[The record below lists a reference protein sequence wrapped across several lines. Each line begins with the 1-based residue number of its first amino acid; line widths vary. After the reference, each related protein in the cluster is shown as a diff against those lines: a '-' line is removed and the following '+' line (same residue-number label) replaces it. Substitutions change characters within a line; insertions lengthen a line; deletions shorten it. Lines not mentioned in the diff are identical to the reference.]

1 MFSSDEMHFCL
12 GNYSVR
18 FSRVELCLVTRFK
31 FVKVPDTSKY
41 ESMEGRIH
49 ERYFGWYL
57 HGLGRGNKVKVQLGQ
72 FDTPD
77 DVDLTSFSD
86 FPWGTLVYSYSIKS
100 FVSALSGRAT
110 GFKSRQVQKGKEKH
124 SKDKYNVYS
133 YWDEHLCFQIQV
145 CLGQKKNSRGRAM
158 VFRQEFLILREAK
171 GIGKIS
177 ESDFQ
182 FSPMW
187 IQLHNLP
194 LACMSR
200 DVGLFLGEMIG
211 KVLKVD
217 PGSSEDCLGKF
228 IRVRALVDVGKRFRR
243 MLRVIIGEPEVE
255 CVVILKFERIP
266 NFCYFCRR
274 VGHLVRECLDN
285 VNSIVDE
292 SLLKFGSWM
301 RAIGPS
307 FNRSRGRESRTD
319 TEDGSN
325 RKENSDPNPIRKDDD
340 ACKPSPI
347 SSPLKNKNANRD
359 MGVSSASKGVVDEGF
374 KKPDERHDVDF
385 GLSSG
390 ISLGSTV
397 NDGGE
402 VTSPRGRRWKCLA
415 RENVAILNTE
425 SSLS

>member
-1 MFSSDEMHFCL
+1 MMHQDMILSSDEMHFCL

-31 FVKVPDTSKY
+31 FGKVPDTSKY
-41 ESMEGRIH
+41 ESVKGRIH
-49 ERYFGWYL
+49 ERYFGWNL
-57 HGLGRGNKVKVQLGQ
+57 RGLGRGNKGKGP
-72 FDTPD
+72 TC
-77 DVDLTSFSD
+77 
-86 FPWGTLVYSYSIKS
+86 
-100 FVSALSGRAT
+100 GRAT

-124 SKDKYNVYS
+124 PKDKYNVYS

-158 VFRQEFLILREAK
+158 
-171 GIGKIS
+171 
-177 ESDFQ
+177 
-182 FSPMW
+182 
-187 IQLHNLP
+187 LHNLP

-217 PGSSEDCLGKF
+217 PGSSGDCLGKF

-243 MLRVIIGEPEVE
+243 MLRVITREPEVE

-266 NFCYFCRR
+266 NFCYFCGR
-274 VGHLVRECLDN
+274 VRHLVHECLDN

-319 TEDGSN
+319 TEDGGN
-325 RKENSDPNPIRKDDD
+325 GKENSDPNLIRKDDD
-340 ACKPSPI
+340 ACRPSPT
-347 SSPLKNKNANRD
+347 SSPLKNKNANRGAGEAKVT
-359 MGVSSASKGVVDEGF
+359 MGNSILSIEISSSSFLLSWVDSF
-374 KKPDERHDVDF
+374 SQDVDF

-390 ISLGSTV
+390 ISLGSTM
-397 NDGGE
+397 NDGRE
-402 VTSPRGRRWKCLA
+402 VTSPRSRRWKCLA
-415 RENVAILNTE
+415 RKNVAILNTE
-425 SSLS
+425 SSLSEFGKRDSELNMEDYQGKKRGKCMLSAVSKVVSMLLLLC